1 MNIWSPPGNWRLNIE
16 SKEQDLGMVGGKGAS
31 GQREGVTSK
40 IATELSAQIF
50 ANMVTNAIS
59 FWRPAMLVLFLMIIE
74 SGIRMSWLYAIID

>member
-1 MNIWSPPGNWRLNIE
+1 
-16 SKEQDLGMVGGKGAS
+16 MVGGKGAS

-40 IATELSAQIF
+40 IVKELSAQIF

-74 SGIRMSWLYAIID
+74 SGIRMNWLYAIID